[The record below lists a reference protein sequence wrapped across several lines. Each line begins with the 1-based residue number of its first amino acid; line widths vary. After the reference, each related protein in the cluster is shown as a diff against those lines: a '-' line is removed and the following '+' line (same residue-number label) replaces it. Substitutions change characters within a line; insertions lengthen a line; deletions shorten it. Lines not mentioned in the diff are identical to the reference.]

1 LVALAQREFEKA
13 GREFGEV
20 GEEGGL
26 GDWEG
31 QVGRIWRGDVR
42 TSVKRLPYSSTLS
55 AIELRLMPL
64 YLGYLHL

>member
-1 LVALAQREFEKA
+1 MARGLVALAQREFEKA

-31 QVGRIWRGDVR
+31 QVGWIGLGDIQISVQR
-42 TSVKRLPYSSTLS
+42 PTCLPAVSDRCRYGWTSD
-55 AIELRLMPL
+55 
-64 YLGYLHL
+64 